1 MANSPLDPTHS
12 TDHPTDHDTNP
23 RTFWLTRGRHIG
35 PPGPAVED
43 VLRDHLRRLTATG
56 VLDGFAEP
64 DPDEGGPVRV
74 FEARWRVPGDVTVRA
89 RLTLSPP
96 HDPLAGRPWTLVA
109 EAERLWRH
117 GWPSPATM
125 FWPDPAVAPGVEWDH
140 HHELPELRFCAVNP
154 LPEDDKEMR
163 RLFRNC
169 ARDGWAIHVVVHEA
183 MTPDARGQ
191 RPLTE
196 MFPPGLRHR
205 VVEHRAAPQQLR
217 SLNWALRTLDVEV
230 PRGGA
235 VVLPTAPPPA
245 GYDSAAHSVRSVFLD
260 GSEPF
265 ELVTAVGEFADLPK
279 QLPEDAA
286 AALADLR
293 HHWTLLTVEE
303 ELTRERRLV
312 AMYADALEAMTKS
325 RDLYREAAERA
336 DEALAAYRKAGLT
349 LPEKEPKPPEEAP
362 ASPFRTLTRTLERF
376 RDSAMGLRP
385 VPDAEKQGAHQE
397 ADASVPPA
405 PPAPAPAPTPPASP
419 GLPGPE
425 PDGTP

>member
-12 TDHPTDHDTNP
+12 THHDPHHDSAQDTGP
-23 RTFWLTRGRHIG
+23 RTIWLTRGRHT
-35 PPGPAVED
+35 GPAEAED
-43 VLRDHLRRLTATG
+43 VLRENLRRLTESG

-64 DPDEGGPVRV
+64 GTADGSPGRV

-96 HDPLAGRPWTLVA
+96 DDPSGARPWVLVA

-125 FWPDPAVAPGVEWDH
+125 FWPDPDGAPGIEWDH
-140 HHELPELRFCAVNP
+140 HHTLPELRFCAVNP
-154 LPEDDKEMR
+154 LPADDKEMR
-163 RLFRNC
+163 RRLRGC

-217 SLNWALRTLDVEV
+217 ALNWAVRGLDVEV

-260 GSEPF
+260 GSEPA
-265 ELVTAVGEFADLPK
+265 ELVTAVGGFADLPK
-279 QLPEDAA
+279 PLPEDAA
-286 AALADLR
+286 AALGDLR
-293 HHWTLLTVEE
+293 RNWTLLTVEE
-303 ELTRERRLV
+303 ELAKERRLV
-312 AMYADALEAMTKS
+312 AMYAEALEAMTKS

-336 DEALAAYRKAGLT
+336 DEALAAYREAGIT
-349 LPEKEPKPPEEAP
+349 LPQEPPARPEEPP
-362 ASPFRTLTRTLERF
+362 ASPFRQLTRTLERF
-376 RDSAMGLRP
+376 RDTVGLRP
-385 VPDAEKQGAHQE
+385 AEGPEKPGKPPTGKPGGKPDGIAAEAGA
-397 ADASVPPA
+397 PRL
-405 PPAPAPAPTPPASP
+405 PAPAPAPDD
-419 GLPGPE
+419 E
-425 PDGTP
+425 P